1 MMQTQQIHSPT
12 TGAPKLRPRSG
23 RTPLQP
29 KNSPADPIHPST
41 KPKPK
46 PDHSRFEISAIHDSD
61 KENRPIVAVANPPAP
76 SLETSLAEELSAIKK
91 KLERLRAD
99 KEKTEKKLKEKDAI
113 LDAKM
118 KEMEERGEIQ
128 KNFEIEVDRLF
139 RLKELKYRCMRV
151 SPMRTLREKE
161 QGKIVNETPSR
172 SETLLLVAATNAS
185 VVLFSKVKDRFCRFV
200 LSAVSISHD
209 ATSMTFIHV
218 STIDFRSFGG
228 IASGRV
234 RSGGD
239 SYRGVNEVVVENL
252 KQKGGVHNMK
262 KEMDEEEEYCW

>member
-1 MMQTQQIHSPT
+1 MHTPT

-29 KNSPADPIHPST
+29 KNSPADPIHPFT

-46 PDHSRFEISAIHDSD
+46 LDQSRFEISAIHDSD

-76 SLETSLAEELSAIKK
+76 PLETSLAEELSAIKK

-99 KEKTEKKLKEKDAI
+99 KEETEKKLKEKDAI

-118 KEMEERGEIQ
+118 KEIEERGEIQ

-161 QGKIVNETPSR
+161 QGKIVNETR
-172 SETLLLVAATNAS
+172 SQSEVKIEETEVFES
-185 VVLFSKVKDRFCRFV
+185 VSESESVGEECQVLQSPG
-200 LSAVSISHD
+200 SACSQTHTTTHTKCD
-209 ATSMTFIHV
+209 
-218 STIDFRSFGG
+218 
-228 IASGRV
+228 
-234 RSGGD
+234 
-239 SYRGVNEVVVENL
+239 N
-252 KQKGGVHNMK
+252 
-262 KEMDEEEEYCW
+262 